1 MKEQSL
7 NTFELYWSNYKKYQ
21 TFYENYEKNQLEGMK
36 EQIEHLMESANTEE
50 EAIKFIFNVK
60 AYPNMYARDI
70 NTLKEQL
77 LVAYDFVQDLPEISP
92 ETKTE
97 MAELIKKRDKP
108 LFIIEGD
115 KATEV
120 DTDRIEYYK
129 KTFSDKSFINQAM
142 QLAKNIIKADK

>member
-7 NTFELYWSNYKKYQ
+7 NTFELYWSNYKKYLN
-21 TFYENYEKNQLEGMK
+21 FYQNYEKKQMAGMK
-36 EQIEHLMESANTEE
+36 EQIESLMESANTEE
-50 EAIKFIFNVK
+50 EAIRFIYDVK

-77 LVAYDFVQDLPEISP
+77 LVAYDFVQDLPEISE

-115 KATEV
+115 KAIEV
-120 DTDRIEYYK
+120 DTEKIDYYK
-129 KTFSDKSFINQAM
+129 RTFSDKTFIKQSIEI
-142 QLAKNIIKADK
+142 AKNIIKADR